1 MKTILAVIL
10 VLVIFPACAM
20 KQKKV
25 EEGLEGAGPPNC
37 ATAAGDLR
45 VLEGEKAHVAQR
57 MAAGV
62 TAVFPTGI
70 VTGLLM
76 GTQGTK
82 MRVATGEYNA
92 AIDRRIAEIKAHCG
106 VE

>member
-1 MKTILAVIL
+1 VKKILVVIL

-25 EEGLEGAGPPNC
+25 EKSLEGAGPPNC
-37 ATAAGDLR
+37 ATAEGDLR

-62 TAVFPTGI
+62 TAVFPAGI
-70 VTGLLM
+70 VTGLLT

-82 MRVATGEYNA
+82 MRVATGKYNE
-92 AIDRRIAEIKAHCG
+92 AIDRRIAEIKKACG
-106 VE
+106 GE